1 MASSSSGA
9 TPNAPSARALFALG
23 FRPFYLLA
31 AFLAVVIV
39 GGVAIGMVHAFSE
52 EIGLDW

>member
-1 MASSSSGA
+1 MTMPKA
-9 TPNAPSARALFALG
+9 
-23 FRPFYLLA
+23 LLA
-31 AFLAVVIV
+31 AGLLTVVIV